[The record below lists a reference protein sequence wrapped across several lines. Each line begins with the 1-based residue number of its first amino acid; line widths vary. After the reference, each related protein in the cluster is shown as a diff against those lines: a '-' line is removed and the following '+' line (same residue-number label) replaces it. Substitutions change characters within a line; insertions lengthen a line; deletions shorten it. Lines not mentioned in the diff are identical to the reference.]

1 MRQQRLNLTEK
12 RGKFH
17 GLSVVIITARS
28 HRTFAVAR
36 HGVGREGDNGNRAGF
51 WCRLD
56 LTGRFPTVENWQ
68 AHVHEN
74 EIGML
79 AASQGDTFAA
89 VEGDDCFEAFAI
101 EAAGQHVAIQF
112 VVFHYENFGHQW
124 QQACCNSCTK
134 RRTSRTQVLCGPVT
148 GRKYAVTT
156 ENPSERPEQTLK
168 NAELAALRHNLRTPV
183 NHLLG
188 YAELLIEDAAET
200 RNAQALDALRQI
212 HSAARAILNYVN
224 ETLSNRDE
232 VDRREIDKLYAS
244 VRPRMERITGCVKA
258 LREELQLAI
267 PAEWGEDLDRISSGV
282 QLLAEILGRT
292 GAPVGEESPSGSAA
306 RGKGGGARLLVV
318 DDNDNNRNLLSRR
331 LQRQGYS
338 VDEARNGS
346 EALDMVALDSYD
358 LVLLDIMMPVMD
370 GFEVL
375 ARMKVDRRM
384 RTIPVVVISAL
395 DELDSVVRAIEIGAE
410 DYLFKPF
417 NPVLLRARIGA
428 LLERKRL
435 ADELTVQAKL
445 ASLGSLTAGIAHEIK
460 NPLNFVVNFAEL
472 AADLVTEQ
480 RRLVENAGRSIPE
493 NLAHELNEIAS
504 DLETNVGKIRE
515 HGTRADSIISSMLAH
530 SRGETGERRA
540 TDLNA
545 LVKEYVRLAF
555 HGMRAQDPTFQADI
569 QEEFDPAAG
578 SLDVIPQDLS
588 RVFLNVAGN
597 GYYALRKKT
606 LQGVAGYRPVLSV
619 RTKGLDDRVEVRIRD
634 NGIGIPKNLRDRIF
648 DPFFTTK
655 AAGEGTG
662 LGLSIS
668 YEIVVQEHQGEM
680 RVESEEGEFTEF
692 TIVLPRQQ
700 AGSK

>member
-1 MRQQRLNLTEK
+1 M
-12 RGKFH
+12 
-17 GLSVVIITARS
+17 
-28 HRTFAVAR
+28 
-36 HGVGREGDNGNRAGF
+36 
-51 WCRLD
+51 
-56 LTGRFPTVENWQ
+56 
-68 AHVHEN
+68 
-74 EIGML
+74 
-79 AASQGDTFAA
+79 
-89 VEGDDCFEAFAI
+89 
-101 EAAGQHVAIQF
+101 
-112 VVFHYENFGHQW
+112 
-124 QQACCNSCTK
+124 
-134 RRTSRTQVLCGPVT
+134 
-148 GRKYAVTT
+148 TT
-156 ENPSERPEQTLK
+156 EDRFDNPEPLK
-168 NAELAALRHNLRTPV
+168 NAELSALRHSLRTPV

-200 RNAQALDALRQI
+200 RNTQALDALRQI
-212 HSAARAILNYVN
+212 HSAARAILSHVN
-224 ETLSNRDE
+224 EMLGNRDE
-232 VDRREIDKLYAS
+232 VGPSEIQRLYAS
-244 VRPRMERITGCVKA
+244 VRPRMERITGCVKS
-258 LREELQLAI
+258 LREELQIKI

-282 QLLAEILGRT
+282 QLLGDILSRP
-292 GAPVGEESPSGSAA
+292 GAPIQEGAA
-306 RGKGGGARLLVV
+306 AETPARAKGGGARLLVV

-346 EALDMVALDSYD
+346 QALDMVALDSYD

-375 ARMKVDRRM
+375 TRMKADRRM

-428 LLERKRL
+428 LLERRRL

-460 NPLNFVVNFAEL
+460 NPLNFVINFAEL
-472 AADLVTEQ
+472 AADLITEQ
-480 RRLVENAGRSIPE
+480 RHLVAKAGASIPG
-493 NLAHELNEIAS
+493 NLATELNETIS

-515 HGTRADSIISSMLAH
+515 HGTRADGIISSMLAH
-530 SRGETGERRA
+530 SRGATGERRA

-545 LVKEYVRLAF
+545 LTKEYVRLAF
-555 HGMRAQDPTFQADI
+555 HGMRAQDPTFQAEI
-569 QEEFDPAAG
+569 QEEFDPSAG
-578 SLDVIPQDLS
+578 SLDIVPQDLS

-597 GYYALRKKT
+597 GFYALRKKT
-606 LQGVAGYRPVLSV
+606 QQGIARYRPVLSV
-619 RTKGLDDRVEVRIRD
+619 RTKGLEDRVEVRIRD
-634 NGIGIPKNLRDRIF
+634 NGIGIPKDLRDRIF

-668 YEIVVQEHQGEM
+668 YEIVVQEHRGEM

-692 TIVLPRQQ
+692 TIVLPRAQ
-700 AGSK
+700 AGWQ